1 MCKSSILSLSLSTFT
16 SHMIWK
22 HVRSSSSAR
31 WLAQP
36 NLPTAICLMMSR
48 LRNESL
54 VHYQTEEVR
63 GHIGP
68 LDHVGY

>member
-1 MCKSSILSLSLSTFT
+1 
-16 SHMIWK
+16 MIWK